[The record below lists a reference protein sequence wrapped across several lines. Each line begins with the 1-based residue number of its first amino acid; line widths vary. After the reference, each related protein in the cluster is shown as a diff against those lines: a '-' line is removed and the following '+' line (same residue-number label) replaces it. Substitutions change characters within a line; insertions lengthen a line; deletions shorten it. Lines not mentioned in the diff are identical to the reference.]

1 MQETYTVTFQPS
13 NLTASVPAGT
23 LLHEAAELAGA
34 AISVPCGAQ
43 GRCGRCKV
51 KIESGTADCPQSR
64 HLPPEQREQGWVLAC
79 ATPVESDLVVTI
91 PPPKVKEKVVETPAA
106 LAASALTMDWP
117 IEPRV
122 RNIYV
127 ELPPPSLEDN
137 ASDLDRLRRELSN
150 QQGITD
156 FTLGLNVSRKLYSVL
171 RDGDWKVTAVLQTV
185 SGGRQLET
193 PCLIDLRPGDRTARS
208 LGVAIDVGTTTVVI
222 DLVDLRTGAV
232 LDQASTFNK
241 QITRGEDVISRIIF
255 SQKGKGLETLQSLA
269 VETINEVIAEL
280 AKRNGVDPL
289 EIDDAVAAGN
299 TTMSHLLL
307 GLQPRT
313 IREEPYVPAMT
324 HFPLVTA
331 AELHININPNAQI
344 DVLPCV
350 AAYVGGDI
358 TAGVLA
364 SGVFKSDKLTIFMDV
379 GTNGEIVLGNAD
391 WMMTDACSAGPAF
404 EGAGVQCGM
413 RATAGAIED
422 IRIDSRTLQPTI
434 RVIGGVVP
442 MGICGSGMISGLAE
456 FFITGIVEKSG
467 KMDLDRLR
475 TRMAEPER
483 LRVGEHGKEYVIV
496 WSKDSGTGQD
506 IVLTETDI
514 DNLIRVKA
522 SIYAGIA
529 AMVRN
534 VGIDVSMVEQVLIGG
549 AFGQHINVEEAI
561 EIGLLPDLPWDR
573 FKFLGNTS
581 AEGAHRA
588 LVSQSARQKVDQ
600 IAGQMTYLELIADV
614 SYMDD
619 YTSALFLPHTDL
631 TAFPSVQAL
640 LDKQVATRTS

>member
-1 MQETYTVTFQPS
+1 MQESYTVTFQPS
-13 NLTASVPAGT
+13 DRTARVAAGT
-23 LLHEAAELAGA
+23 LLYEAAELAGA

-64 HLPPEQREQGWVLAC
+64 HLTPEQREEGWVLSC
-79 ATPVESDLVVTI
+79 ITPIQNDLVVTI

-106 LAASALTMDWP
+106 LAASVLAMDWS
-117 IEPRV
+117 IEPRIRTV
-122 RNIYV
+122 YV

-137 ASDLDRLRRELSN
+137 ASDLDRLRRELAN
-150 QQGITD
+150 QQNIAE
-156 FTLGLNVSRKLYSVL
+156 FTLGLNVSRKLYSAL
-171 RDGDWKVTAVLQTV
+171 RQGDWKITAVLQTTA
-185 SGGRQLET
+185 GGRQMEI
-193 PCLIDLRPGDRTARS
+193 PHLIDIRPGDRTARS

-222 DLVDLRTGAV
+222 RLVDLHTGVV

-241 QITRGEDVISRIIF
+241 QITRGEDVISRIVF
-255 SQKGKGLETLQSLA
+255 SQKGKGLETLQGLV

-280 AKRNGVDPL
+280 VQRNGVDPL

-299 TTMSHLLL
+299 TTMAHLLL

-324 HFPLVTA
+324 HFPFVTA
-331 AELHININPNAQI
+331 CELEININPNAQI

-364 SGVFKSDKLTIFMDV
+364 SGVYKSDKLSIFMDV

-434 RVIGGVVP
+434 RVIGDVEP

-456 FFITGIVEKSG
+456 FFVTGIISKSG
-467 KMDLDRLR
+467 KMDLDGVRPH
-475 TRMAEPER
+475 MAEPDR
-483 LRVGEHGKEYVIV
+483 LRAGEHGKEYVIV
-496 WSKDSGTGQD
+496 WAKDSESGQD

-534 VGIDVSMVEQVLIGG
+534 VGIDVSMVEEVLIGG
-549 AFGQHINVEEAI
+549 AFGQHINVEESI

-573 FKFLGNTS
+573 FKFLGNSS

-588 LVSQSARQKVDQ
+588 LVSRSARQMVDQ
-600 IAGQMTYLELIADV
+600 IAGKMTYLELIADV
-614 SYMDD
+614 AYMDD
-619 YTSALFLPHTDL
+619 YSSALFLPHTDL

-640 LDKQVATRTS
+640 LAGVRG